1 MARPTRQGVDYFPLD
16 IHLDDKFKF
25 IQIKYGLEGFA
36 AVIKLMQKIYSY
48 GYWYQWGEDE
58 VLIFAHENNIDKD
71 VLLQIVQESIERDIF
86 DKELYDKYTILTS
99 RGIQKRYKEIVRRR
113 KDVEVVEEYLLV
125 DNNFGVNANIVP
137 TQCKHSDDKSTQSK
151 VEESR
156 VEKSK
161 EEEKEEEVKKPNST
175 KNKYGEFEKVKLTKE
190 EHSKLIS
197 RLGEIKTRD
206 LIDRLDNYKES
217 TGKTY
222 KSDYATI
229 LNWHRREANDESG
242 VNKVDGGTKKEGGD
256 LAKRAGVLSL

>member
-36 AVIKLMQKIYSY
+36 TVIKLMQKIYSY

-71 VLLQIVQESIERDIF
+71 VLLQIIQESIERDIF
-86 DKELYDKYTILTS
+86 DKELYDKYSILTS

-113 KDVEVVEEYLLV
+113 KDVEVVEEYLLI

-137 TQCKHSDDKSTQSK
+137 TQCKHNDDKSTQSK

-161 EEEKEEEVKKPNST
+161 EEEKEEEIKKPNPT
-175 KNKYGEFEKVKLTKE
+175 KNKYGEFEKVKLLDE
-190 EHSKLIS
+190 EYNKLLENI
-197 RLGEIKTRD
+197 GKAMADD
-206 LIDRLDNYKES
+206 LIVRLDSYKAS

-229 LNWHRREANDESG
+229 LNWSRKEPIKKADKTKGSSNPFLEMMQDEIDKG
-242 VNKVDGGTKKEGGD
+242 VM
-256 LAKRAGVLSL
+256 

>member
-48 GYWYQWGEDE
+48 GYWYQWEEDE

-86 DKELYDKYTILTS
+86 DKELYDKYSILTS

-137 TQCKHSDDKSTQSK
+137 TQCKHSDGKSTQSK

-161 EEEKEEEVKKPNST
+161 EEEEERILEKQTPIKKI
-175 KNKYGEFEKVKLTKE
+175 YGEFSKVKLLDE
-190 EHSKLIS
+190 EYNKLLEKLGKDIS
-197 RLGEIKTRD
+197 DD
-206 LIDRLDNYKES
+206 LIVRLDSYKAS

-229 LNWHRREANDESG
+229 LNWSRKEPIKKADKTKGSSNPFLEMMQDEIDKG
-242 VNKVDGGTKKEGGD
+242 VM
-256 LAKRAGVLSL
+256 

>member
-36 AVIKLMQKIYSY
+36 IVIKLMQKIYSY

-86 DKELYDKYTILTS
+86 DKELYDKYSILTS
-99 RGIQKRYKEIVRRR
+99 SGIQKRYKEIVRRR

-156 VEKSK
+156 VEERTKDIEQHFEKMWSLYPNKRGKGTISNTKKKEIYKLGEEFKRCISRYEKYVK
-161 EEEKEEEVKKPNST
+161 EERAKGFKDLKYQNGSTFFNSGYVDYLDENVKEKEKP
-175 KNKYGEFEKVKLTKE
+175 KE
-190 EHSKLIS
+190 PFVPKFI
-197 RLGEIKTRD
+197 
-206 LIDRLDNYKES
+206 Y
-217 TGKTY
+217 
-222 KSDYATI
+222 
-229 LNWHRREANDESG
+229 RE
-242 VNKVDGGTKKEGGD
+242 
-256 LAKRAGVLSL
+256 L

>member
-48 GYWYQWGEDE
+48 GYWYQWEEDE

-86 DKELYDKYTILTS
+86 DKELYDKYSILTS

-137 TQCKHSDDKSTQSK
+137 TQCKHSDGKSTQSK

-161 EEEKEEEVKKPNST
+161 EEEEEERILEKQTPIKKI
-175 KNKYGEFEKVKLTKE
+175 YGEFSKVKLLDE
-190 EHSKLIS
+190 EYNKLLEKLGKDIS
-197 RLGEIKTRD
+197 DD
-206 LIDRLDNYKES
+206 LIVRLDSYKAS

-229 LNWHRREANDESG
+229 LNWSRKEPIKKADKTKGSSNPFLEMMQDEIDKG
-242 VNKVDGGTKKEGGD
+242 VM
-256 LAKRAGVLSL
+256 